1 MKIIYHCFGGAHS
14 SVIAAAIHL
23 NQLSTSEKPTPQD
36 ILKCAYFDEV
46 PTEKQGVIHYLGK
59 DEEGNDIYNM
69 GCGGAG
75 AIMERALPDIL
86 NIYGK
91 SSNDLHMVDTLGCVN
106 FSMRLGGYISR
117 RLRMV
122 NVGRPLV
129 LKGSIMAYPSLVDL
143 VAKVKKDIAQKQGQ
157 GEAPHLLT

>member
-23 NQLSTSEKPTPQD
+23 NQLSASEKPTPQD

-86 NIYGK
+86 KIYGE
-91 SSNDLHMVDTLGCVN
+91 SADDLYMVDTLGCVN
-106 FSMRLGGYISR
+106 FPMRLGGYISR
-117 RLRMV
+117 RLGMV

-129 LKGSIMAYPSLVDL
+129 LKGSITAYPALVDL
-143 VAKVKKDIAQKQGQ
+143 VAEVKKDIVQKQGQ
-157 GEAPHLLT
+157 GEAPH

>member
-23 NQLSTSEKPTPQD
+23 NQLSASEKPEPQD

-59 DEEGNDIYNM
+59 DEKGNDVYNM

-86 NIYGK
+86 KTYGV
-91 SSNDLHMVDTLGCVN
+91 SADDLYMVDTLGCVN
-106 FSMRLGGYISR
+106 FPMRLGGYISR
-117 RLRMV
+117 RLGVV

-129 LKGSIMAYPSLVDL
+129 LKGSIMAYPALAKLVG
-143 VAKVKKDIAQKQGQ
+143 KVKEDIAQKQG
-157 GEAPHLLT
+157 EAPSH